1 MNPTLSS
8 LNPAAR
14 TQHDRIPMITPVQK
28 DDDFLTDFREADK
41 VSGAI
46 HVWWLGQSSFLIKW
60 AGHGLLIDPYLSD
73 SLSRKTEGTPEAL
86 VRVSERVVDPLRLAG
101 IDLVVC
107 SNTDPDRLD
116 PETLL
121 PLRAANPALKIV
133 LPAGCTSE
141 AETLLGAA
149 APPFIPVNA
158 GTYVKCGPFDV
169 HGINAANPK
178 IRRDERGSSKDLG
191 FVILFGPFAIFH
203 AGETVWHTHLV
214 KEVRRWSV
222 NLAFL
227 PINGPDGNNPNRASM
242 NGFEAAA
249 FAKAVSSSLAV
260 PCHYDLFERGNTT
273 PTEFSSCCERLG
285 QRFRLLKIG
294 QRLTMGPITDPSAG
308 KALPSEPFSADWGL
322 GY

>member
-1 MNPTLSS
+1 
-8 LNPAAR
+8 
-14 TQHDRIPMITPVQK
+14 MITPVQK

-46 HVWWLGQSSFLIKW
+46 HVWWLGQSGFLLKW

-73 SLSRKTEGTPEAL
+73 SISRRTEGTADA
-86 VRVSERVVDPLRLAG
+86 VNRISERVVDPLQLTG
-101 IDLVVC
+101 VDVVVC
-107 SNTDPDRLD
+107 TSTDPDRLD
-116 PETLL
+116 PETIL
-121 PLRAANPALKIV
+121 PLRAANPTLKLV
-133 LPAGCTSE
+133 VPAGAAAE
-141 AETLLGAA
+141 ADAILGAA
-149 APPFIPVNA
+149 APPLISVNA
-158 GTYVKCGPFDV
+158 GSYVKHGAFDF

-178 IRRDERGSSKDLG
+178 IRHDERGNSKDLG

-203 AGETVWHTHLV
+203 SGETVWHTHLV

-227 PINGPDGNNPNRASM
+227 PINGVDGNMPSRSSM

-249 FAKAVSSSLAV
+249 FAKAVSASLAI
-260 PCHYDLFERGNTT
+260 PCHYDLFDRDNAT
-273 PTEFSSCCERLG
+273 PEEFSSCCERLG

-308 KALPSEPFSADWGL
+308 KALPSEPYQSDWQL

>member
-1 MNPTLSS
+1 
-8 LNPAAR
+8 
-14 TQHDRIPMITPVQK
+14 MITPVQK
-28 DDDFLTDFREADK
+28 DDDFLTDFHEADK

-46 HVWWLGQSSFLIKW
+46 HVWWLGQSGFLLKW

-73 SLSRKTEGTPEAL
+73 SLSRKTEGTTVE
-86 VRVSERVVDPLRLAG
+86 VKRISERVVDPLQLTG
-101 IDLVVC
+101 VDLVVC

-116 PETLL
+116 PETIL
-121 PLRAANPALKIV
+121 PLRAANPTLKVV
-133 LPAGCTSE
+133 LPAGAAAE
-141 AETLLGAA
+141 ADTILGAA
-149 APPFIPVNA
+149 APPLISVNA
-158 GTYVKCGPFDV
+158 GTYVKCGPFDF

-178 IRRDERGSSKDLG
+178 IRHDEQGNSKDLG
-191 FVILFGPFAIFH
+191 FVILFGPFALFH
-203 AGETVWHTHLV
+203 SGETVWHTHLV

-227 PINGPDGNNPNRASM
+227 PINGVDGNTPNRASM

-249 FAKAVSSSLAV
+249 FAKSVSASLAV
-260 PCHYDLFERGNTT
+260 PCHYDLFDRDNAI
-273 PTEFSSCCERLG
+273 PDEFSSCCERLG

-308 KALPSEPFSADWGL
+308 KALPSEPYQSDWGL

>member
-1 MNPTLSS
+1 
-8 LNPAAR
+8 
-14 TQHDRIPMITPVQK
+14 MIVPVQK

-46 HVWWLGQSSFLIKW
+46 HVWWLGQSGFLVKW
-60 AGHGLLIDPYLSD
+60 AGQGLLIDPYLSD
-73 SLSRKTEGTPEAL
+73 SLSRDTAGTPGEL
-86 VRVSERVVDPLRLAG
+86 RRISERVVDPLRLEG
-101 IDLVVC
+101 VEHVVC

-121 PLRAANPALKIV
+121 ALRAANPTLKIV
-133 LPAGCTSE
+133 IPAGRVAE
-141 AETLLGAA
+141 AEGRLGAA
-149 APPFIPVNA
+149 APPFLPVNA
-158 GTYVKCGPFDV
+158 GTYVRSGAFDF

-178 IRRDERGSSKDLG
+178 IRRDEFGNSRDLG
-191 FVILFGPFAIFH
+191 FIILFGPFAIYH
-203 AGETVWHTHLV
+203 SGETVWHTHLV

-227 PINGPDGNNPNRASM
+227 PINGADGNAPERSSM

-249 FAKAVSSSLAV
+249 FAKAVSASLAV
-260 PCHYDLFERGNTT
+260 PCHYDLFEHGN
-273 PTEFSSCCERLG
+273 PSPEEFSRCCDRLG
-285 QRFRLLKIG
+285 QRYRLLKIG

-308 KALPSEPFSADWGL
+308 KALPSEPYRPETGL

>member
-1 MNPTLSS
+1 
-8 LNPAAR
+8 
-14 TQHDRIPMITPVQK
+14 MITPVQK

-46 HVWWLGQSSFLIKW
+46 HVWWLGQSGFLLKW

-73 SLSRKTEGTPEAL
+73 SLSRKTEGTAAEL
-86 VRVSERVVDPLRLAG
+86 KRISERVVDPLQLTG
-101 IDLVVC
+101 VDLVVC

-116 PETLL
+116 PETIL
-121 PLRAANPALKIV
+121 PLRAANPTLKV
-133 LPAGCTSE
+133 VVPAGAAAE
-141 AETLLGAA
+141 ADAILGAA
-149 APPFIPVNA
+149 APPLISVNA
-158 GTYVKCGPFDV
+158 GTYVKCGPFDF

-178 IRRDERGSSKDLG
+178 IRHDERGNSKDLG

-203 AGETVWHTHLV
+203 SGETVWHTHLV

-222 NLAFL
+222 NLALL
-227 PINGPDGNNPNRASM
+227 PINGVDANTQNRASM

-249 FAKAVSSSLAV
+249 FAKAVSASLAV
-260 PCHYDLFERGNTT
+260 PCHYDLFDRDNPT
-273 PTEFSSCCERLG
+273 PDEFSSCCERLG

-308 KALPSEPFSADWGL
+308 KALPSESYQSDWGL